1 MTMIASL
8 LLAEIAKTSAS
19 HETIQGHGFEAP
31 PATPDIAPC
40 LPDQIRST
48 NLQISKCQTMTK
60 RVNIRKGNIMM
71 APIMS
76 TK

>member
-1 MTMIASL
+1 MISSL

-48 NLQISKCQTMTK
+48 NLLQTMTK
-60 RVNIRKGNIMM
+60 RVNIEK
-71 APIMS
+71 
-76 TK
+76 